1 MGCLAGIRNLDAPHL
16 PSRPLTFT
24 NSHRG
29 SRSPTPCKREQCV
42 DASLSP
48 SSVSSVGSAS
58 ESNGLVMPVAWP
70 IADGSEADADTVI
83 ISTTTVVSTLES
95 QVPGGQGTLSVIVLE
110 SDEESS
116 NSSGLVNSS
125 VLTTRSAHSSDIFYT
140 DEAYDRAFAAY
151 IEEEDNN
158 AGNGTGEVSTACVLP
173 E

>member
-1 MGCLAGIRNLDAPHL
+1 MGCLAGIRNLDVPHL
-16 PSRPLTFT
+16 PSRPLIFT
-24 NSHRG
+24 NSHPG
-29 SRSPTPCKREQCV
+29 SQSPTPCKRELCV

-58 ESNGLVMPVAWP
+58 ESNGLVMPVDWP
-70 IADGSEADADTVI
+70 IVDGSEADADTVI
-83 ISTTTVVSTLES
+83 ISTTLVVSTVEPVL
-95 QVPGGQGTLSVIVLE
+95 PGRQGTPSVFVLE

-116 NSSGLVNSS
+116 NSSGPVNNS
-125 VLTTRSAHSSDIFYT
+125 VSTIRSTHSSDVFYT

-158 AGNGTGEVSTACVLP
+158 ADNEVSTACVLP